1 MSSRNKW
8 QNELGAAGRGGKTG
22 LILTQVPSHQIGIV
36 EILHAQSDDVD
47 EFLYDLHEL
56 HRPRIDL
63 DGIRKM
69 RRHTEEM
76 RGAFFDFTNPGVLA
90 IAGRMEE
97 RGAQNK
103 SEEKGRLGGG
113 SQMHSGN
120 KAWQKWRILRR

>member
-8 QNELGAAGRGGKTG
+8 QNELAAAGWGGKTE

-63 DGIRKM
+63 DRIRKM

-76 RGAFFDFTNPGVLA
+76 RGAFSISQIQEWLLSLDGWKNAERKIKARKGKIGRRFTDA
-90 IAGRMEE
+90 FW
-97 RGAQNK
+97 K
-103 SEEKGRLGGG
+103 
-113 SQMHSGN
+113 
-120 KAWQKWRILRR
+120 

>member
-63 DGIRKM
+63 DRIKKM

-76 RGAFFDFTNPGVLA
+76 RGAVSISQIQEWLLSLDGWKNAERKIKARKREDWEAVHKCILEIRPG
-90 IAGRMEE
+90 
-97 RGAQNK
+97 K
-103 SEEKGRLGGG
+103 SAE
-113 SQMHSGN
+113 
-120 KAWQKWRILRR
+120 